1 MKLNE
6 SETCFSRSHVC
17 VFGKILSYYRRNLC
31 DSTTPKLLMTYEKA
45 SRLSTGHYRAL
56 SSLISLFLSPL
67 TKMFAEI
74 TAVIQY
80 EGEADHVTVVHK
92 NLKSSLSPT
101 KTISLKFTFVSN
113 AWIFFLCI
121 LSSFSTSFNSTLT
134 ENLFRLAQRFSF
146 KSIKTRSAII
156 ANAGKR
162 QYRDGKSFVF
172 PRW

>member
-74 TAVIQY
+74 TGVIQY
-80 EGEADHVTVVHK
+80 EGEADHVTVVHQ

-101 KTISLKFTFVSN
+101 KTISLKFTFVM
-113 AWIFFLCI
+113 LE
-121 LSSFSTSFNSTLT
+121 SSFSAFSALSQLPLT